1 MKLTQMHYV
10 CSPFTAKGIGSKR
23 LKRNLETMRERLVTE
38 AIGKLH
44 DQFPFA
50 FIGPITQS
58 YQTAKF
64 TKSKTGAFDSWRL
77 IDLTFVDRSDEVWL
91 LNLPGWEESTG
102 VKEEIEYARKKKKPI
117 KVIEWTSL
125 RNEKIRVRKFTE
137 EDYKRLQLENN
148 A

>member
-1 MKLTQMHYV
+1 MKLTKMHYV
-10 CSPFTAKGIGSKR
+10 ASPFTAKGRGSKK
-23 LKRNLETMRERLVTE
+23 LKRNLEIVRERLVTR
-38 AIGKLH
+38 AIGMLH
-44 DQFPFA
+44 DQFPYA

-77 IDLTFVDRSDEVWL
+77 IDLTFVDRSDEVWV

-102 VKEEIEYARKKKKPI
+102 VREEVMYARKHNKPV

-125 RNEKIRVRKFTE
+125 NTKKVKVRKFTE
-137 EDYKRLQLENN
+137 EEYKQLENR
-148 A
+148 